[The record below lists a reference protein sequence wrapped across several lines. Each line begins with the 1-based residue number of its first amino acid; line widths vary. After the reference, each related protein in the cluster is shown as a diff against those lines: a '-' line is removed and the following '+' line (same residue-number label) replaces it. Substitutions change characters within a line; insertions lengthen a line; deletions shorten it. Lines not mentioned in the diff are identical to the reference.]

1 MKVLLTGAGGQLG
14 RHLVAGAP
22 DDVELVTTTRAGG
35 DHPCDLTDLTSLARI
50 LKHVRPQVVINAA
63 AWTAVDDAE
72 DHAEAALKLNRDL
85 PAALAGWCQANDAG
99 LVTYSTDYVFSG
111 QPDRSW
117 REDDPVAP
125 ESAYGLSKMA
135 GEREVMLSGCRG
147 LVVRTAWVYSALP
160 GNFLSAILGRA
171 ASGQDLRVVS
181 DQVGSPTWAGSL
193 AQASWTL
200 VKQVLTGLASPELV
214 HVAGQGAMSWH
225 EFAELAVTRAAERG
239 LIERPVAVE
248 PIRSDQWPQKARRPI
263 WSVLD
268 TSRYRELT
276 GKSLDPVETAL
287 DYCLEQ
293 WNREIC

>member
-14 RHLVAGAP
+14 RHLVASAP
-22 DDVELVTTTRAGG
+22 DGIELFTTTRTGG
-35 DHPCDLTDLTSLARI
+35 DHPCDLTDQASLARI
-50 LKHVRPQVVINAA
+50 LKHVRPEVVINAA

-72 DHAEAALKLNRDL
+72 EHAEAALELNRDL
-85 PAALAGWCQANDAG
+85 PAALAGWCRANEAG

-111 QPDRSW
+111 QLGRGW

-171 ASGQDLRVVS
+171 ASGQDLKVVA
-181 DQVGSPTWAGSL
+181 DQTGSPTWAGSL
-193 AQASWTL
+193 ARASWKL
-200 VKQVLTGLASPELV
+200 VNRVVAELTAPELV

-225 EFAELAVTRAAERG
+225 EFAELAVTRAAECG
-239 LIERPVAVE
+239 LIDKPVAVE
-248 PIRSDQWPQKARRPI
+248 PIRSDQWPQKARRPA

-268 TSRYRELT
+268 THRYWEMT
-276 GKSLDPVETAL
+276 GESLDPVETAL
-287 DYCLEQ
+287 NDCLEQ
-293 WNREIC
+293 WNQEAC